1 MEKRFLRSY
10 EFNNVRVLNELAKI
24 VENNNGTIIYKSYM
38 HELEYEN
45 RSYISILNDSKLRLE
60 KLTKIENENPGT
72 NEKRTSA
79 IKKLEDTIEGLETS
93 KPRNIISKLSN
104 YISFV
109 IDDTYYY
116 LQLNDNPFMEDLYH
130 KIAINNGCYFGSYY
144 LDELDKKERVYDCL
158 LSYDCCDSDIKE
170 IANII
175 FNMLIKANYS
185 KKVYTRKR
193 IKNIYDTSYHY
204 ENIPENANKKTNV
217 YK

>member
-45 RSYISILNDSKLRLE
+45 RSYISTLTESKS
-60 KLTKIENENPGT
+60 K
-72 NEKRTSA
+72 
-79 IKKLEDTIEGLETS
+79 LETS
-93 KPRNIISKLSN
+93 KQKNIISKLSS

-116 LQLNDNPFMEDLYH
+116 LQLNENPFMEDLYH
-130 KIAINNGCYFGSYY
+130 KITINDGCYFGSYY
-144 LDELDKKERVYDCL
+144 VEELDKKDRVYDCL
-158 LSYDCCDSDIKE
+158 LSYDCCESDIKE
-170 IANII
+170 IANIT

-185 KKVYTRKR
+185 KKVYNRKR
-193 IKNIYDTSYHY
+193 VKNIYGNSYHY

-217 YK
+217 YQ